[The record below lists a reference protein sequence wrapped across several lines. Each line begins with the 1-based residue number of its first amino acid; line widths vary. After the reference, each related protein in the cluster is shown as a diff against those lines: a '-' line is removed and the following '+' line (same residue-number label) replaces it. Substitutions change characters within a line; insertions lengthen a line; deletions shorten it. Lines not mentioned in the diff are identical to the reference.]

1 MVIFD
6 INADNAN
13 RANQIRDRAKNCE
26 VVRATKC
33 PIPGSLVW
41 SAFTA
46 LSFGGAPIGNF
57 NGAFTEDE
65 AQHMV
70 SQAWDQGIRYF
81 DTAPGYGNGLSEHRL
96 GLALRQRDRKDYV
109 LSTKVG
115 RVLTPRLDAPST
127 NGQYLDIPP
136 LVADYDYSY
145 DGVMRAVEQSMQR
158 MLTDRFDA
166 LFIHDCDVYTHGSAA
181 AEYFRHRQRLPG
193 AGIMRSK
200 TVKAIGFG
208 INETD
213 LMIDAI
219 KATDADL
226 CLLAGRY
233 TLLERSRSTS
243 CSHFAGA
250 RRQDRVGQ
258 RLQQR
263 GAGHGPVPGA
273 RFSYAPADA
282 DILAKAAAFE
292 ESAVTTWHC
301 RRCPAVRLRT
311 PRRQRLH
318 RGAQRKATSPQRH
331 TVRIQR
337 AGRTVGRPTRGQ
349 HDPTRR
355 PNPTR
360 MTRPP
365 IPSSTTRS
373 WRNPHRR
380 VRPWQR
386 TCPAWHGGPISAA
399 VALP

>member
-1 MVIFD
+1 MKVSD
-6 INADNAN
+6 TRVNA
-13 RANQIRDRAKNCE
+13 RSGL
-26 VVRATKC
+26 T
-33 PIPGSLVW
+33 
-41 SAFTA
+41 FTA
-46 LSFGGAPIGNF
+46 LNFRGAPIGNF

-181 AEYFRHRQRLPG
+181 AEYFRQAIVSAFPALESLREQNV
-193 AGIMRSK
+193 
-200 TVKAIGFG
+200 VKAIGFG

-213 LMIDAI
+213 LMIDAV

-233 TLLERSRSTS
+233 TLLEQEPLDELFPICEER
-243 CSHFAGA
+243 G
-250 RRQDRVGQ
+250 VGIV
-258 RLQQR
+258 L
-263 GAGHGPVPGA
+263 GGVYNSGVLATGPVPGA
-273 RFSYAPADA
+273 RFNYAPADA

-292 ESAVTTWHC
+292 GIC
-301 RRCPAVRLRT
+301 RRHNVALP
-311 PRRQRLH
+311 
-318 RGAQRKATSPQRH
+318 
-331 TVRIQR
+331 
-337 AGRTVGRPTRGQ
+337 
-349 HDPTRR
+349 
-355 PNPTR
+355 
-360 MTRPP
+360 
-365 IPSSTTRS
+365 
-373 WRNPHRR
+373 
-380 VRPWQR
+380 
-386 TCPAWHGGPISAA
+386 A
-399 VALP
+399 VALQFAYAHPVVVSACIGARNEKQQARNATLFESNVPAELWDDLRAANMIRPDAPTPHA